1 MPCEEIPLDLV
12 QAWSVWAQKIRN
24 KHPKNKS
31 RSAFNFEFVS
41 PSFFRLEA
49 TYHLH
54 FAVIVCHLVVRC
66 NVAKLHQANWQYFVA
81 VAQHVAIEVTS
92 KKCIKT
98 LTLGRDLLFDQQ
110 ATAQNMPESHIGV
123 ECPQNEHLRRFF
135 GVCAKTQFFS
145 NVAPVMAEHEESL
158 PDALVV
164 SYVSSW
170 ERDLER
176 LHSRGNPASS
186 AMSNLLDQ

>member
-1 MPCEEIPLDLV
+1 M
-12 QAWSVWAQKIRN
+12 WAQKIRN
-24 KHPKNKS
+24 KHPKIKS

-81 VAQHVAIEVTS
+81 VTQHVAIEVTS

-98 LTLGRDLLFDQQ
+98 NTWQRPAFRSASNCSKHARITHRSRMPAKRASEALFWRLRQNAILL
-110 ATAQNMPESHIGV
+110 
-123 ECPQNEHLRRFF
+123 
-135 GVCAKTQFFS
+135 
-145 NVAPVMAEHEESL
+145 
-158 PDALVV
+158 
-164 SYVSSW
+164 
-170 ERDLER
+170 
-176 LHSRGNPASS
+176 
-186 AMSNLLDQ
+186 